1 MKVENDIL
9 ILMNDFSEKLIG
21 VQVSA
26 IQRAKMLYEFVTPN
40 IEILTTKF
48 NKKFL
53 EYSYYHMHRYGLN
66 NEIKARNLYFDI
78 LAIKDS
84 NFKGSVTI
92 KSCYYHYSE
101 KVSSLHEKYYDNRN
115 NLKMYVVYSNNK
127 YDEAQRINYIN
138 YFNNKKK
145 FRRDHFI
152 DNGLRVLSQIL
163 DDNANIDREEYFDQK
178 GVVRIIKNYKNKKL
192 LNIYIYDGFGLI
204 QKICSN
210 ETELITWW
218 LENYIVKEKSIFIV
232 DGGPHHI
239 VPLKFIKDIK
249 IISVLHSNHIRF
261 GEDVL
266 TGSFNSFQRKKLL
279 ETNDSVHACV
289 ILTDEQKL
297 DIEIRLKSHCP
308 LYSIPHPV
316 LVQPQKNDLV
326 SRDINKLIIIS
337 RLELEKNIYEA
348 INIFKLVVK
357 IMPEKKLY
365 IYGDGSEK
373 NSLIKYVEENNL
385 SNNIFFEGYTNDI
398 SEVLNSTT
406 LFLMTSLYESFGLSI
421 SESLSHGVPV
431 LSYDFKYGPRTLI
444 KHNKNGFLIKNKD
457 TNSAART
464 IIQYYENLNVMESM
478 VSQAYD
484 STIWL
489 SSENVSKMWI
499 QLFKSLD

>member
-152 DNGLRVLSQIL
+152 DNGL
-163 DDNANIDREEYFDQK
+163 
-178 GVVRIIKNYKNKKL
+178 
-192 LNIYIYDGFGLI
+192 
-204 QKICSN
+204 
-210 ETELITWW
+210 
-218 LENYIVKEKSIFIV
+218 
-232 DGGPHHI
+232 
-239 VPLKFIKDIK
+239 
-249 IISVLHSNHIRF
+249 
-261 GEDVL
+261 
-266 TGSFNSFQRKKLL
+266 
-279 ETNDSVHACV
+279 
-289 ILTDEQKL
+289 
-297 DIEIRLKSHCP
+297 
-308 LYSIPHPV
+308 
-316 LVQPQKNDLV
+316 
-326 SRDINKLIIIS
+326 
-337 RLELEKNIYEA
+337 
-348 INIFKLVVK
+348 
-357 IMPEKKLY
+357 
-365 IYGDGSEK
+365 
-373 NSLIKYVEENNL
+373 
-385 SNNIFFEGYTNDI
+385 
-398 SEVLNSTT
+398 
-406 LFLMTSLYESFGLSI
+406 
-421 SESLSHGVPV
+421 
-431 LSYDFKYGPRTLI
+431 
-444 KHNKNGFLIKNKD
+444 
-457 TNSAART
+457 
-464 IIQYYENLNVMESM
+464 
-478 VSQAYD
+478 
-484 STIWL
+484 
-489 SSENVSKMWI
+489 
-499 QLFKSLD
+499 